1 MQEKACFLTSETE
14 SPLYSLVYNAAF
26 SAVGLNAK
34 YSVQDIKPKKLAKFM
49 ERVRKKEF
57 FGVSVGYPFQEDVL
71 NFVNHTTE
79 ESRIIG
85 TINTLYFDKGIL
97 LGDNTDWFGLKVVLD
112 EHDLRDK
119 SALVYGAG
127 AAARAALFALQD
139 CGFARIYIVN
149 RNAEKAQF
157 LANEFGAIACNPLD
171 LPLVEVLVNATRV
184 GEIGKNFLLFEE
196 EYLVKCELILDMV
209 PNETLLIKT
218 AKDLGIDFV
227 AGKAILLFQLT
238 RQFELL
244 TGLEAPVAE
253 MATVLGFKI

>member
-1 MQEKACFLTSETE
+1 MQEKACFLMHDLGNQ
-14 SPLYSLVYNAAF
+14 LYPLVYNAAF
-26 SAVGLNAK
+26 PAVGLNAQ

-49 ERVRKKEF
+49 DRVRQKEF
-57 FGVSVGYPFQEDVL
+57 FGVSVGYPFQEEVL

-79 ESRIIG
+79 EARVIG

-112 EHDLRDK
+112 EHDFRDK
-119 SALVYGAG
+119 TALVYGAG
-127 AAARAALFALQD
+127 SAARAALFALQD
-139 CGFARIYIVN
+139 CGLSQLYIAN
-149 RNAEKAQF
+149 RNTEKAQF
-157 LANEFGAIACNPLD
+157 LANEFGALVCDPLD
-171 LPLVEVLVNATRV
+171 LPQVEVLINATRV
-184 GEIGKNFLLFEE
+184 GENDKNFLLFKEDF
-196 EYLVKCELILDMV
+196 LQKCELILDMV

-218 AKDLGIDFV
+218 AKELGVDFV

-238 RQFELL
+238 RQFELF